1 MVAISTLLLVV
12 ALSLVITRVATVV
25 LTATGMSRQSARFQ
39 ARSAFTGAGFT
50 TSESEKV
57 VDHPVRRRVVMW
69 LMLLG
74 NVGIVATAS
83 SAILG
88 LRSGGVG
95 AAGWRILELVV
106 GLMLLVFV
114 SRSRWV
120 DVRLTRLIGRLLHQ
134 YTDLPDRD
142 HEGLLELPADF
153 AVVELA
159 IRPGDWA
166 AGRSLAELDLG
177 GEGLTVLGVTRA
189 DGRYDG
195 VVGGRTAV
203 QAGDLL
209 VLYGSSPRLRELDSR
224 PAGPEGD
231 RRHAAAVAEDQ
242 SRLSNEPTPPGRR

>member
-1 MVAISTLLLVV
+1 MVAVSTLLLVM
-12 ALSLVITRVATVV
+12 ALSLLITRVATVV

-88 LRSGGVG
+88 LRSGGLG
-95 AAGWRILELVV
+95 AARWRIVELVV
-106 GLMLLVFV
+106 GLLLLIFV

-120 DVRLTRLIGRLLHQ
+120 DVRLTRLIGRLLHE
-134 YTDLPDRD
+134 YTDLPGRD
-142 HEGLLELPADF
+142 HASLLELPADY

-166 AGRSLAELDLG
+166 AGRSLAELDLAR
-177 GEGLTVLGVTRA
+177 EGLTVLGVTQA
-189 DGRYDG
+189 DGRYIG
-195 VVGGRTAV
+195 AARATTTV
-203 QAGDLL
+203 QAGDVLI
-209 VLYGSSPRLRELDSR
+209 LYGEIARLRELDSR

-231 RRHAAAVAEDQ
+231 RRHAAAVSEDQ